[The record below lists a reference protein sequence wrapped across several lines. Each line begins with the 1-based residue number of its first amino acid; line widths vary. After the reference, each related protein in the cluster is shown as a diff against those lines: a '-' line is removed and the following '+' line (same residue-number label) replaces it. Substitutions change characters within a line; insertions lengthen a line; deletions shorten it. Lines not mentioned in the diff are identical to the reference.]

1 MLQPGVDPNLP
12 PMSNDRHF
20 LMDRYSQHT
29 VHCSACRGA
38 LRNIRALKAISAAVS
53 LVAATAIWS
62 RPANL
67 AKILVGSIASVFFSY
82 YMSRLERKMMFTD
95 YVHAHK

>member
-1 MLQPGVDPNLP
+1 
-12 PMSNDRHF
+12 MSTDRHF

-38 LRNIRALKAISAAVS
+38 LRNIRILKALSAAVS
-53 LVAATAIWS
+53 IVTATAIWS

-67 AKILVGSIASVFFSY
+67 AKILTGSVAAAIFAY
-82 YMSRLERKMMFTD
+82 YMSQLERKMMFTD